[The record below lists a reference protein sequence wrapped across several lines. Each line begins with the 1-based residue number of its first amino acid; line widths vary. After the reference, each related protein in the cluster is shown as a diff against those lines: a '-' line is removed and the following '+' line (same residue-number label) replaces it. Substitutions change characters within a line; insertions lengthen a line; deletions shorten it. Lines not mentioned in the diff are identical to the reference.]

1 MASKIVLPKWGMGLN
16 EGTILKWL
24 KAEGDLVSEGEP
36 IVEIE
41 TAKAV
46 EEAPAPESGRLV
58 RIVVPAGETVETFTT
73 IGIIAADGEDYA
85 WLLD

>member
-1 MASKIVLPKWGMGLN
+1 MASKVVLPKWGMGIN

-24 KAEGDLVSEGEP
+24 KTEGDAVTEGEP

-41 TAKAV
+41 SAKAV

-58 RIVVPAGETVETFTT
+58 KILVPEGQTVETFTT
-73 IGIIAADGEDYA
+73 LAVIAAEGEDYSD
-85 WLLD
+85 LLD